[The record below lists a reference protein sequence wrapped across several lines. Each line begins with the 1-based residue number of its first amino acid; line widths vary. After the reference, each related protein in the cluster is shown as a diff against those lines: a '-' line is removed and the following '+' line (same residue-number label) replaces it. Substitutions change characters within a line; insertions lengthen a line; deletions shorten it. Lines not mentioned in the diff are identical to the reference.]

1 MHDCSTCRDSRGLIT
16 RACTIRSFPPHPTSE
31 MNGCLRGASN
41 QRPTHATNPPQS
53 VGSIDPR
60 FLRRSRNCL
69 CQEIKAALCF
79 VLEDRSPATNCAAPL
94 PDKLRAYKCSIR
106 RRRLIVCASV
116 CFHPDASRA
125 PASSS
130 RGRDCGRNQLA
141 GNAGLFRLTRFV
153 GRL

>member
-1 MHDCSTCRDSRGLIT
+1 MRTNYASVHD
-16 RACTIRSFPPHPTSE
+16 SFPPLPAAE
-31 MNGCLRGASN
+31 MSVFVESLK
-41 QRPTHATNPPQS
+41 PETHVTNNPPQS

-60 FLRRSRNCL
+60 FLHRSRNCL

-79 VLEDRSPATNCAAPL
+79 VLEDRSPAQTVPYRVRINCERINAPFGDDDSL
-94 PDKLRAYKCSIR
+94 FARAF
-106 RRRLIVCASV
+106 A
-116 CFHPDASRA
+116 FTPNASRA

-153 GRL
+153 RRL